1 MNRRILRGFT
11 LVELLVVI
19 AIIGILIAL
28 LLPAVQAAREA
39 ARRSQCTN
47 NLKQLGLSLHN
58 YHDIYKTFPR
68 HAYATNS
75 ANNHNSTWQGFSVH
89 TMLLPFIEQNAVYDK
104 IDWNEGGVYD
114 PNMALCRTTVISAF
128 LCPSDSPYPDANY
141 RGNISYPVCVGSCWG
156 QWNATEQNGMFRR
169 DNETAMRDVHDG
181 TSNTLM
187 ASEHLIGDAN
197 GSNYTEGDVVYSQ
210 AMVGSFVKPT
220 QADLETYG
228 ATCDAARATHHS
240 HGGRAWIDSRAF
252 QTEFTAIAPPNWKWP
267 DCTPD
272 RWDAGATL
280 RPARSRHPGGAV
292 HSMGDASVQ
301 FISETIDFDTYQAL
315 GSRSGKEAVSLGG

>member
-1 MNRRILRGFT
+1 MMRRILRGFT

-47 NLKQLGLSLHN
+47 NLKQLGLALHN

-68 HAYATNS
+68 HAYATKS
-75 ANNHNSTWQGFSVH
+75 GSGYDSTWEGFSVH
-89 TMLLPFIEQNAVYDK
+89 VMLLPFIEQNALYDQ
-104 IDWNEGGVYD
+104 IDWGTGAIYD
-114 PNMALCRTTVISAF
+114 PNWALCRTTVLSAYM
-128 LCPSDSPYPDANY
+128 CPSDSPYPDSYY
-141 RGNISYPVCVGSCWG
+141 RGNINYPVCIGSCWG
-156 QWNATEQNGMFRR
+156 QWNNTQQNGMFRLN
-169 DNETAMRDVHDG
+169 NETAMRDVHDG
-181 TSNTLM
+181 TSNTIM
-187 ASEHLIGDAN
+187 ASEQLIGDADN
-197 GSNYTEGDVVYSQ
+197 GTYTEGDVINLQ
-210 AMVGSFVKPT
+210 PMVGDFVKPT

-228 ATCDAARATHHS
+228 VNCDPASNTHHS

-252 QTEFTAIAPPNWKWP
+252 QTTFTAIAPPNWKWP

-272 RWDAGATL
+272 QWDAGPTL
-280 RPARSRHPGGAV
+280 RAARSRHPGGAV